1 MFFGS
6 VLPVLPDMWLICSL
20 LLIGALVFVL
30 WYRQDVL
37 PAQRLRRAL
46 DMTPDGVYLCDA
58 DGRVAYMNAPQAEIA
73 GLPSRKH
80 AVGLHYTEI
89 FGDHAADQVR
99 AEIATALSSLNE
111 WSGIVAGEQTR
122 AANRYRVSL
131 RRLSDGWMVGYSA
144 PLMVPHDVTEP
155 VKAVEFAS
163 RRSHEIDVLASGI
176 AHDFNNMLA
185 PIMGYSSMLAEALP
199 SGSEEQ
205 QFASTIY
212 SSTQRATEFVA
223 QIVAFSDN
231 DNQRMRGQ
239 DSLQRECDL
248 VTAMPRIVGD
258 IQEGR
263 GCEEHGADNP
273 AMPGVIYTL
282 LASKGEVLRAA
293 LSFEQVSLLCQLLV
307 REGCGCLGT
316 SYGTIRIA
324 LEAMQ
329 ADPLVSYF
337 PVRLNNGPF
346 YGLRVHET
354 PDQEGKAFLYGA
366 LSQPY
371 WFNKPYALI
380 QITCHGDGLSSAL
393 VEAAFGSNG
402 AHMSDGETADNCQQ
416 QAAFAEVAG
425 ILMDMNG
432 LLRIDTRPGF
442 GTSFGLLLPLC
453 LDC

>member
-30 WYRQDVL
+30 WYRQDVW

-99 AEIATALSSLNE
+99 AEIATALSSLHE

-122 AANRYRVSL
+122 TANRYRVSL
-131 RRLSDGWMVGYSA
+131 RLLPDGWMIGYSA
-144 PLMVPHDVTEP
+144 PLMVPRDAAEP
-155 VKAVEFAS
+155 VKPVEFAS
-163 RRSHEIDVLASGI
+163 RRSHGIDMLASGI

-205 QFASTIY
+205 QFASTVY

-231 DNQRMRGQ
+231 DNDCDRIRPNDIIQ
-239 DSLQRECDL
+239 SVCDL
-248 VTAMPRIVGD
+248 TTAMPRIVGD
-258 IQEGR
+258 IQEGA
-263 GCEEHGADNP
+263 GPDGDNGNDD
-273 AMPGVIYTL
+273 AVMPGIIYTP
-282 LASKGEVLRAA
+282 LAAKGTALRTAVG
-293 LSFEQVSLLCQLLV
+293 FEQINRLCQLLV
-307 REGCGCLGT
+307 REGCSCLGT
-316 SYGTIRIA
+316 PFGTIRIA
-324 LEAMQ
+324 LEAIQ
-329 ADPLVSYF
+329 ADPLISYF

-354 PDQEGKAFLYGA
+354 PDPDSMAFLYGA

-380 QITCHGDGLSSAL
+380 EITCHGDGLSPA
-393 VEAAFGSNG
+393 VVQAAFGGNG
-402 AHMSDGETADNCQQ
+402 ADNAGKAGQ
-416 QAAFAEVAG
+416 QAAFTEIAG
-425 ILMDMNG
+425 MLMDLNA

-453 LDC
+453 LEN